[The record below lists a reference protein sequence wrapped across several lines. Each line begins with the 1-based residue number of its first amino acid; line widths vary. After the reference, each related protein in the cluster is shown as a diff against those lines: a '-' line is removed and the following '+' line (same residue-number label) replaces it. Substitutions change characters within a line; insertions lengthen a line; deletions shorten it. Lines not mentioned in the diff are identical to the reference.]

1 MSGNVP
7 IPTEKDPYKIARAIR
22 ELFEGRSNAVGSFT
36 LAANAAS
43 TTVTAANCGSGCTVL
58 VFPKTANAATEVGNG
73 TMYIAT
79 VNNGTFVVTHANNA
93 QTDRTFRYAA
103 FG

>member
-7 IPTEKDPYKIARAIR
+7 PAGEKDPYKIVRAIR

-36 LAANAAS
+36 LAINAAS
-43 TTVTAANCGSGCTVL
+43 TTVTAANCGAGCTVL
-58 VFPKTANAATEVGNG
+58 AFPKTANAAAEWKNG
-73 TMYIAT
+73 TMYIGT

-93 QTDRTFRYAA
+93 QADRTFRYAA

>member
-7 IPTEKDPYKIARAIR
+7 AAGETDPYRIVRAIR
-22 ELFEGRSNAVGSFT
+22 ELYEGRSNAVGTFT

-43 TTVTAANCGSGCTVL
+43 TTVTAGNCGSGSTVL
-58 VFPKTANAATEVGNG
+58 AFPRTANAAAEWKNG
-73 TMYIAT
+73 TMFIGA
-79 VNNGTFVVTHANNA
+79 VANGSFVVTHANNP
-93 QTDRTFRYAA
+93 QNDRTFMYAA

>member
-7 IPTEKDPYKIARAIR
+7 IPTEKDPYKIVRAVR
-22 ELFEGRSNAVGSFT
+22 ELFEGRSNAVGTFT
-36 LAANAAS
+36 LTPSAAS
-43 TTVTAANCGSGCTVL
+43 TTVTAQNCGAGCTVL
-58 VFPKTANAATEVGNG
+58 AFPKTATAAAELGNG

-79 VNNGTFVVTHANNA
+79 VNNGSFVVTHANNA
-93 QTDRTFRYAA
+93 QADRTFSYAA